1 LELGKVS
8 QSAKHISTL
17 QQNLEEKD
25 KIIDKMKTAGSSLKA
40 MFSSTQQKMK
50 ELKAE
55 RVTMNNELQ
64 TIQDQLR
71 NLKSFTVPQL
81 ELDESLV

>member
-1 LELGKVS
+1 
-8 QSAKHISTL
+8 
-17 QQNLEEKD
+17 
-25 KIIDKMKTAGSSLKA
+25 
-40 MFSSTQQKMK
+40 MFSTTQQKMK